1 MPPRVGILPVSDN
14 PLGFPWGGRGGQKKT
29 RSTPPSFTMARSSF
43 LVLIVALL
51 ALFSSAIAS
60 SKTWDAAKCTKHV
73 TKHKK
78 KNDFFPYEKK
88 IGKKLG
94 PKGCSTA
101 LETAQLAVAE
111 ARLGSQYS
119 LGTYGGKD
127 IAKVLFS
134 NAAAA
139 DVATDV
145 QLAVAHAVASGNLPN
160 GDATFK
166 TEINCI
172 CPNYWEI
179 PPGKKSYL
187 KVEITAVNVASADQE
202 AAGDVQIGAWD
213 AVNVDAK
220 GYCTDA
226 AKTAVET
233 LAKAK
238 MTGISTGITVS
249 ISGCEATTTG
259 SDAD

>member
-1 MPPRVGILPVSDN
+1 MGYQRRVHGE
-14 PLGFPWGGRGGQKKT
+14 KKT

-73 TKHKK
+73 TKHKG
-78 KNDFFPYEKK
+78 KNDVYPYEKK

-111 ARLGSQYS
+111 ARLGSKYS

-127 IAKVLFS
+127 FAKVMLS
-134 NAAAA
+134 TSAAA
-139 DVATDV
+139 DVTTDV
-145 QLAVAHAVASGNLPN
+145 DAAVAHAVASGTLPN

-172 CPNYWEI
+172 CPNYWQV

-187 KVEITAVNVASADQE
+187 KVEVTAVNVAT
-202 AAGDVQIGAWD
+202 AAERKAATDIQLGAWD
-213 AVNVDAK
+213 AVSVDAK
-220 GYCTDA
+220 GYCTSA

-238 MTGISTGITVS
+238 MTGISTGISVS

>member
-1 MPPRVGILPVSDN
+1 MGQSTWGEKNAEHSPLVHHGSQLLPRPHRGPPGPVQLRDCVEQDVGCCEVYQARDQAQEERFLPVREED
-14 PLGFPWGGRGGQKKT
+14 RQ
-29 RSTPPSFTMARSSF
+29 
-43 LVLIVALL
+43 
-51 ALFSSAIAS
+51 
-60 SKTWDAAKCTKHV
+60 
-73 TKHKK
+73 
-78 KNDFFPYEKK
+78 E
-88 IGKKLG
+88 IG
-94 PKGCSTA
+94 PQGCSTA

-111 ARLGSQYS
+111 ARLGSKYS
-119 LGTYGGKD
+119 LGTYCGKD
-127 IAKVLFS
+127 FAKVMLS
-134 NAAAA
+134 TSAAA
-139 DVATDV
+139 DVTTDV
-145 QLAVAHAVASGNLPN
+145 DAAVSHAVASGTLPN

-172 CPNYWEI
+172 CPNYWQV

-187 KVEITAVNVASADQE
+187 KVEVTAVNVASADQE
-202 AAGDVQIGAWD
+202 AAATDTQLGAWD
-213 AVNVDAK
+213 AASVDAK
-220 GYCTDA
+220 GYCTAA